1 VRRGLPWG
9 GMLPSRQIGRHGPS
23 VSALGLGTMG
33 MSEGY
38 YGPSDDA
45 SSADTIRH
53 AVDLGVSLIDTADV
67 YGTAGHNEMLVGR
80 ALEGVRD
87 RVTLATKTG
96 LVQSPDGLAVDARP
110 ERIRRAAEESLRRL
124 RTDRIDLYYLHRVD
138 PRVPVEESVGAMAGL
153 VAEGLVRHIGLSE
166 VGPATLRRAHAVHP
180 VAAVQSE
187 YSLWNR
193 DPEARLLPVMRE
205 LGVALIAF
213 SPLGRGFLAGALAR
227 GAALDDDDMRRR
239 LPRFQGE
246 NLARNL
252 PIAERVA
259 EIAGDRGATPAQV
272 ALAWVLSRG
281 DDVIPIPGTRRRENV
296 ASNVAAAALRLGPE
310 DLARLDDP
318 ALAPSGDRYPP
329 DLMDLLDPEVRTP
342 RGS

>member
-1 VRRGLPWG
+1 
-9 GMLPSRQIGRHGPS
+9 MLPSRTIGRRGPA

-33 MSEGY
+33 MSDGY

-45 SSADTIRH
+45 SNVATIRH

-67 YGTAGHNEMLVGR
+67 YGAAGHNEMLVGR
-80 ALEGVRD
+80 ALEGIRD

-96 LVQSPDGLAVDARP
+96 LVQSPDGLVVDGRP

-124 RTDRIDLYYLHRVD
+124 RIDRIDLYYLHRID

-153 VAEGLVRHIGLSE
+153 VAEGIVRHVGLSE

-187 YSLWNR
+187 YSIWNR
-193 DPEARLLPVMRE
+193 EPETLILPVLRE
-205 LGVALIAF
+205 LGVGLVAF
-213 SPLGRGFLAGALAR
+213 SPLGRGLLAGALDG
-227 GAALDDDDMRRR
+227 GADLADDDLRRR

-246 NLARNL
+246 HLARNL
-252 PIAERVA
+252 GIAGRVA
-259 EIAGDRGATPAQV
+259 EVARRHGATPAQV
-272 ALAWVLSRG
+272 ALAWVLGRG
-281 DDVIPIPGTRRRENV
+281 DDVIPIPGSRRRENV
-296 ASNVAAAALRLGPE
+296 ASNVAAAALRLTPD
-310 DLARLDDP
+310 DLSLLDDP
-318 ALAPSGDRYPP
+318 GLAPSGDRYPP
-329 DLMDLLDPEVRTP
+329 ALMDLLDPEVRGT